1 MLETSLKSVTH
12 APGIALNISFEH
24 ALKDSPLFRSS
35 VRLFADELDELE
47 KWLVNIS
54 KICRIYTESLTKT
67 NDIGLAVSRRVSSN
81 KYISLLGNTENI
93 RTVSES
99 MINIHHLRLKML
111 EGMYEGVINTIQN
124 VLFKDIK
131 NIKEARLDYEKSVEK
146 FEAATIKYA
155 ALPKS
160 KESSALLEDAFILYE
175 ARKPFIKASISYV
188 SKIIMLKYKLDIHI
202 PDILMALI
210 KVHTD
215 YFEAGWD
222 LFHGIEVASQDLRQ
236 KLDNARAMSSDTIKR
251 LETVKNEFEEFAIE
265 SAKPRLKESTDHSKL
280 PNRQSLSK
288 SRPLVVVERE
298 GYLFRKSNSGGSV
311 WTRRYFSLKD
321 AMISYSIV
329 ATSGKHKGKLM
340 ATTALSVALCNV
352 RVSKL
357 EDRRFC
363 FEVETS
369 SKSTF
374 VLQAETEQ
382 DMNQWITAI
391 NSAKSVALANGA
403 ASIPI
408 DVTNIEPFEP
418 SSEDESDGGE
428 TLHQLKTQKPRES
441 ITINQTTATASSED
455 ESFEIEASELETDG
469 SFPQCADTELISMQD
484 GSASKSDSMI
494 EYSDPWMAKKNQE
507 LHHHFK
513 SVPNTEYL
521 LDAISIFFQKDIAI
535 QGRLF
540 ITPLRLCFH
549 SNIFGFVNLFVIRLK
564 DVTAVSKKQGPL
576 QGSIHLA
583 TTDGTFN
590 LKTYGKCDR
599 AFNNI
604 LAAWNN
610 TKSCTPISAQN
621 LYVQIM
627 SNLRGQSDR
636 EKELSRDTNKKGI
649 LEASQ
654 GSSAT
659 DFKGTEP
666 DVDSSLLEYALPEC
680 VSAPL
685 TEVPCGC
692 TDHLEKKEVD
702 VVLPIP
708 SKKLFDLL
716 FKEKSVPIWQALD
729 IRRGASNRK
738 EGVWQHGPTP
748 TREVSY
754 ILAMNNP
761 LLKFKEVDVKETSK
775 IIKQTD
781 WITYCVELKT
791 HAPQVPFSD
800 CFNPVIRYCI
810 SWVTK
815 DTCRLIVTIAVNFTK
830 GTIMKSVIKSNAMKG
845 LQETCT
851 DIVLVLKDEIRKENA
866 KRTGNSAIALE
877 FDGADSSVGENQTS
891 GHSNPDSS
899 LGPNGSGCNLAV
911 NPTVALV
918 VVIVAILSLF
928 LNLLTWTYSGTDNRI
943 SSRHEGLESD
953 SSILNSPWHFGQI
966 DWSTELKSKQLGT
979 VSPRMREFL
988 QLQFNVTIS
997 DAHIPHMLTPSIPDT
1012 LTHTLHN
1019 MEFGQTHTTLLYW
1032 KSIIADI
1039 RKEVEILVCMLDDM
1053 EKHLVWALYF
1063 NWVQDV
1069 ILSRCGNNQT
1079 VGSTNANQ
1087 ICCLQVVEIEAV

>member
-81 KYISLLGNTENI
+81 KYISLLGALLHTYHFGSQNLI
-93 RTVSES
+93 HL
-99 MINIHHLRLKML
+99 INRSD
-111 EGMYEGVINTIQN
+111 Q
-124 VLFKDIK
+124 
-131 NIKEARLDYEKSVEK
+131 EARLDYEKSVEK

-484 GSASKSDSMI
+484 GSASKS
-494 EYSDPWMAKKNQE
+494 EYDKP
-507 LHHHFK
+507 
-513 SVPNTEYL
+513 
-521 LDAISIFFQKDIAI
+521 
-535 QGRLF
+535 
-540 ITPLRLCFH
+540 
-549 SNIFGFVNLFVIRLK
+549 
-564 DVTAVSKKQGPL
+564 
-576 QGSIHLA
+576 
-583 TTDGTFN
+583 
-590 LKTYGKCDR
+590 
-599 AFNNI
+599 
-604 LAAWNN
+604 
-610 TKSCTPISAQN
+610 
-621 LYVQIM
+621 
-627 SNLRGQSDR
+627 
-636 EKELSRDTNKKGI
+636 
-649 LEASQ
+649 
-654 GSSAT
+654 
-659 DFKGTEP
+659 
-666 DVDSSLLEYALPEC
+666 
-680 VSAPL
+680 
-685 TEVPCGC
+685 
-692 TDHLEKKEVD
+692 
-702 VVLPIP
+702 
-708 SKKLFDLL
+708 
-716 FKEKSVPIWQALD
+716 
-729 IRRGASNRK
+729 
-738 EGVWQHGPTP
+738 
-748 TREVSY
+748 
-754 ILAMNNP
+754 
-761 LLKFKEVDVKETSK
+761 
-775 IIKQTD
+775 
-781 WITYCVELKT
+781 
-791 HAPQVPFSD
+791 
-800 CFNPVIRYCI
+800 
-810 SWVTK
+810 
-815 DTCRLIVTIAVNFTK
+815 
-830 GTIMKSVIKSNAMKG
+830 
-845 LQETCT
+845 
-851 DIVLVLKDEIRKENA
+851 
-866 KRTGNSAIALE
+866 
-877 FDGADSSVGENQTS
+877 
-891 GHSNPDSS
+891 
-899 LGPNGSGCNLAV
+899 
-911 NPTVALV
+911 
-918 VVIVAILSLF
+918 LF
-928 LNLLTWTYSGTDNRI
+928 LI
-943 SSRHEGLESD
+943 
-953 SSILNSPWHFGQI
+953 
-966 DWSTELKSKQLGT
+966 
-979 VSPRMREFL
+979 
-988 QLQFNVTIS
+988 
-997 DAHIPHMLTPSIPDT
+997 
-1012 LTHTLHN
+1012 
-1019 MEFGQTHTTLLYW
+1019 
-1032 KSIIADI
+1032 
-1039 RKEVEILVCMLDDM
+1039 
-1053 EKHLVWALYF
+1053 
-1063 NWVQDV
+1063 
-1069 ILSRCGNNQT
+1069 
-1079 VGSTNANQ
+1079 
-1087 ICCLQVVEIEAV
+1087 